1 VRNLTIPQEVLNKTG
16 VPQIIDITD
25 QLPVNKNYTWAQL
38 AGTRDINDLTTVAW
52 HHDDIAKSLRAG
64 WDNISVAKRIA
75 ENHIELTKNEKK
87 GDAGFPYHFWIR
99 DGKIYQCNNVLDRT
113 YGVAGNNG
121 YTVHVCISGSYAGKD
136 TLEDA
141 DRRALQAITLTLMRE
156 LPQYQAIKAHSE
168 LNATDCPGYDYQTIR
183 NEVINLDMKIKQ
195 ESTWAGKVKLVN
207 EVANQYS
214 FMTNLMKAGESDG
227 NAQWAANQLLAVR
240 EILIAQKLL

>member
-1 VRNLTIPQEVLNKTG
+1 MRNLAIPQEVINKTG

-64 WDNISVAKRIA
+64 WDNLSVAKRIA

-99 DGKIYQCNNVLDRT
+99 GGQIYQCNNVLDRT
-113 YGVAGNNG
+113 YGVGSNNG
-121 YTVHVCISGSYAGKD
+121 YTVHVCVSGSYAGKD
-136 TLEDA
+136 ALEDA
-141 DRRALQAITLTLMRE
+141 DKRALQAVTLMLMRS

-168 LNATDCPGYDYQTIR
+168 LNATDCPGYDYAAIR
-183 NEVINLDMKIKQ
+183 NETVNLDMKLKQ
-195 ESTWAGKVKLVN
+195 EATWAGKVKMVN
-207 EVANQYS
+207 EVANQYAY
-214 FMTNLMKAGESDG
+214 MTNLMKAGENDG
-227 NAQWAANQLLAVR
+227 DAQWAANQLLAVR